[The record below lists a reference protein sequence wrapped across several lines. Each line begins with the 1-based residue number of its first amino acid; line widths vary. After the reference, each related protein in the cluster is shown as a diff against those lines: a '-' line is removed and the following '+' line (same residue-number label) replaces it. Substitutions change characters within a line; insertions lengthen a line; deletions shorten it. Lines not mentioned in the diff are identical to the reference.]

1 MRLFRQFPSRLIWTQ
16 KLIRTGTNQ
25 RMIKGLFI
33 HRPIIPSMRI
43 DIMRFHVI
51 TINNAIIDS
60 FRILSPIIFKNLP
73 VKVLS
78 KGRIWQVPWCLSKL
92 TVIVAQL
99 LLSWVFLMFFFR
111 FGRLGE
117 VYRGGLREIVGVVGD
132 LNLDCV
138 FFRWDGFG
146 VLVG

>member
-78 KGRIWQVPWCLSKL
+78 KGRI
-92 TVIVAQL
+92 
-99 LLSWVFLMFFFR
+99 
-111 FGRLGE
+111 
-117 VYRGGLREIVGVVGD
+117 
-132 LNLDCV
+132 
-138 FFRWDGFG
+138 
-146 VLVG
+146 